1 MESSVKL
8 VHIITDLSAGGA
20 QSMLLNL
27 LKYADR
33 ERYSISVISLT
44 TKGSLGSQIESLGVQ
59 VYCLDMVRGRF
70 HIGKFFKL
78 ILILRGLRPNVV
90 HTWLN
95 HSDLLGGIASKI
107 VGVRKVIWSIHMSN
121 LSTSVNKKSTLFIIK
136 ICAILSKWIPDA
148 IISCSNVASKNH
160 VLFGYDNNK
169 IITIPNGFDLDKY
182 HPSMRKKSSLRMD
195 LGLPKD
201 SLIVGMI
208 SRYDAQKNYE
218 GFIKASGLI
227 HKERRDIFFVL
238 VGAGVAHHPG
248 LLEAIKKEGVS
259 SVTYLLGERTDIPN
273 IMASIDILAS
283 PSHGEAFS
291 MVIGEAMAC
300 GTPCVVT
307 DVGDSALIIQ
317 DSGSV
322 VKPGDMIGFAGE
334 ILKIFQ
340 LSKHERK
347 TLSVK
352 SRDRISSN
360 FEIKLIVKKYQTVYR
375 KLL

>member
-1 MESSVKL
+1 
-8 VHIITDLSAGGA
+8 
-20 QSMLLNL
+20 
-27 LKYADR
+27 
-33 ERYSISVISLT
+33 
-44 TKGSLGSQIESLGVQ
+44 
-59 VYCLDMVRGRF
+59 
-70 HIGKFFKL
+70 
-78 ILILRGLRPNVV
+78 LRPDVF

-95 HSDLLGGIASKI
+95 HADLLGGIASKI
-107 VGVRKVIWSIHMSN
+107 VGVRRVVWSIHMSN
-121 LSTSVNKKSTLFIIK
+121 LSTSVNKKSTLFILK
-136 ICAILSKWIPDA
+136 ICAILSKWIPDT
-148 IISCSNVASKNH
+148 IISCSNVARKNH
-160 VLFGYDNNK
+160 ILFGYDKNK

-182 HPSMRKKSSLRMD
+182 HPSMREKSSLRMD

-201 SLIVGMI
+201 SLVVGMI
-208 SRYDAQKNYE
+208 ARYDAQKNYE
-218 GFIKASGLI
+218 GLIKAAGLI
-227 HKERRDIFFVL
+227 HKERSDIFFVL
-238 VGAGVAHHPG
+238 VGAGVTHHPG

-307 DVGDSALIIQ
+307 DVGDSALIVQ
-317 DSGSV
+317 DSGSA
-322 VKPGDMIGFAGE
+322 VKPGDMIGFARE
-334 ILKIFQ
+334 ILKIFL

-347 TLSVK
+347 SLSMK

-360 FEIKLIVKKYQTVYR
+360 FEIKLIVKRYQTIYR